1 MAVGFFFAVIAA
13 GCSASAAML
22 QSIGAGR
29 VSAGRV
35 GPALLW
41 RLVRC
46 PPYAAGLALDGASS
60 GLTFAALR
68 SVPLFAVQA
77 VGASNLGIVAVLT
90 TVVLRVRLHRRDWA
104 AVGAVVAGL
113 VLLIAS
119 ARTGPPAATA
129 SPAGWALLGAVL
141 GLSAAAR
148 ALGTRLRATALPGLL
163 AGLTFGAGA
172 TAARLVGGTAGPL
185 AALVS
190 PAICALILA
199 GLAGTLLY
207 ATALQHGPLTTTA
220 ALTVVGQ
227 TVGPAVIGTLL
238 LGDGVRP
245 GLLPFAISGFVLTV
259 TGAAL
264 LARHA
269 HARPRPGPRH
279 CATVSSRPI

>member
-1 MAVGFFFAVIAA
+1 MPVGFLFAVVAA
-13 GCSASAAML
+13 CCSACAAML
-22 QSIGAGR
+22 QSVGARR
-29 VSAGRV
+29 VRAGPV
-35 GPALLW
+35 GPGLLW

-90 TVVLRVRLHRRDWA
+90 TVVLRVRLRRRDWA
-104 AVGAVVAGL
+104 AVGGVVAGL
-113 VLLIAS
+113 VLLVAS
-119 ARTGPPAATA
+119 TRTGPAASAA
-129 SPAGWALLGAVL
+129 SPAGWALLGGVL
-141 GLSAAAR
+141 GLFAAAR
-148 ALGTRLRATALPGLL
+148 SLGSRLRETALPGLL
-163 AGLTFGAGA
+163 AGLTFGAAA
-172 TAARLVGGTAGPL
+172 TSARLVGVTADPV
-185 AALVS
+185 AALLN
-190 PAICALILA
+190 PAIYALILA

-227 TVGPAVIGTLL
+227 TVGPAVIGWFM

-245 GLLPFAISGFVLTV
+245 GLLPFAVTGFVLTV
-259 TGAAL
+259 AGAAL

-269 HARPRPGPRH
+269 HSEPLRGGGA
-279 CATVSSRPI
+279 ATA